1 MAVAQPGAHLCP
13 QGVMG
18 IPLKMESQI
27 KSCVSLTHQIT
38 QNFECLFI
46 VFICHRF
53 LC

>member
-18 IPLKMESQI
+18 IPLKI
-27 KSCVSLTHQIT
+27 RGCVSLTHQIAE
-38 QNFECLFI
+38 NFECLFT
-46 VFICHRF
+46 VFICHHF